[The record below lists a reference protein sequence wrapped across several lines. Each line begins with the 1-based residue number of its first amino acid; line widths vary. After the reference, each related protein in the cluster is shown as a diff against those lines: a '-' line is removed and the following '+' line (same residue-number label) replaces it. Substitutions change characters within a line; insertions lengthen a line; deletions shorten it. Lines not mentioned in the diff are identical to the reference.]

1 MPLLL
6 VCVEGS
12 ASSEDALACRAE
24 FEAFTTQAWTYPP
37 KFVDQLDEVT
47 VFGPDDLP
55 TLRTV
60 GVSIALPEAEP
71 TAAEAG
77 VRHDVAA
84 VVQAM
89 SQLAKRT
96 GIEFAVEY
104 REEQIGLLDGGP
116 ADARVV
122 DSFFGST

>member
-1 MPLLL
+1 VPLLL

-12 ASSEDALACRAE
+12 ASQEDALACRAE
-24 FEAFTTQAWTYPP
+24 CEALTTQAWTYPP
-37 KFVDQLDEVT
+37 EFVDQVDEVP

-60 GVSIALPEAEP
+60 GVCVALPEAEQ
-71 TAAEAG
+71 TAAEAD
-77 VRHDVAA
+77 VRHHVAA
-84 VVQAM
+84 LVQGM
-89 SQLAKRT
+89 SQLAKRA

-104 REEQIGLLDGGP
+104 REEQIGFLDGGP